1 MDDAECHLLHPVAG
15 GICKYSMEDGKRAPE
30 AAEVMKLTARDL
42 KRAWNRRRDCGG
54 TGRVYGGDITCG
66 LWRSEKED
74 SEIYGEIC
82 GAGCGR
88 AGRGEVS
95 EIPGNLKK
103 ENSYRSILYKM

>member
-1 MDDAECHLLHPVAG
+1 MERRQTRAG
-15 GICKYSMEDGKRAPE
+15 GRRGDEADGE
-30 AAEVMKLTARDL
+30 GFE
-42 KRAWNRRRDCGG
+42 RAWNRRRDCGG